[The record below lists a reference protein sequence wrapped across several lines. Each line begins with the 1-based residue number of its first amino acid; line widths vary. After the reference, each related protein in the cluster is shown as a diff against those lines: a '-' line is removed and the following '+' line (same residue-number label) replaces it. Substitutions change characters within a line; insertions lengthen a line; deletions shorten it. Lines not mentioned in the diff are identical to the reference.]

1 MSGRISL
8 SWLEYDVLW
17 EHLRLGVFRPVLSV
31 PSPGRTEEE
40 RAELR
45 AKVWASLAAKGVDKD
60 DDRLVRM
67 VTRLANPE
75 WELDARM
82 QLTQTGPR
90 TTVLIARAGR
100 HATVAVLNDDELR
113 LWSAKADDVI
123 AEASYLMPIHPA
135 GTGGSITLPTTAL
148 DQAAAKAGSDPD
160 RFTRALAG
168 QGMGKS
174 DARKVTAVL
183 GNVIRLAHFGAAHT
197 PPGEPRRRASH
208 VVSVYDN
215 PEGRYLFTRKKD
227 WVTLVPGTEAALAR
241 QLSELLSSLTEKR

>member
-45 AKVWASLAAKGVDKD
+45 AKVWASLAAKGIDKD

-67 VTRLANPE
+67 FTRLANPE

-90 TTVLIARAGR
+90 TTVLIARVGR

-113 LWSAKADDVI
+113 LWNAKADDVVT
-123 AEASYLMPIHPA
+123 EASYLMPTHPA
-135 GTGGSITLPTTAL
+135 GTGGSITVPTTAL
-148 DQAAAKAGSDPD
+148 DQAATKAGSDPE
-160 RFTRALAG
+160 RFTRALAA
-168 QGMGKS
+168 QGLVKS
-174 DARKVTAVL
+174 DARKLTAVL

-197 PPGEPRRRASH
+197 PPGEARHRASH
-208 VVSVYDN
+208 VVSVYDD

-227 WVTLVPGTEAALAR
+227 WVTLVPGTEAALTR
-241 QLSELLSSLTEKR
+241 QLSELLASIA

>member
-1 MSGRISL
+1 MTGRISL

-31 PSPGRTEEE
+31 PSPGRTQEE

-45 AKVWASLAAKGVDKD
+45 AKAWASLTAKGIDKD

-67 VTRLANPE
+67 LTRLAQPE

-113 LWSAKADDVI
+113 LWSAKQEEVVT
-123 AEASYLMPIHPA
+123 EATYLMPTHPA

-148 DQAAAKAGSDPD
+148 DQAAAKAGSDPE
-160 RFTRALAG
+160 RFTRVLSN

-174 DARKVTAVL
+174 EARKLTEVL

-197 PPGEPRRRASH
+197 LPGEARRRASH

-241 QLSELLSSLTEKR
+241 QLSELLSSIA

>member
-1 MSGRISL
+1 MAGRISL

-45 AKVWASLAAKGVDKD
+45 AKAWASLTAKGVDRD
-60 DDRLVRM
+60 DDRLGRM
-67 VTRLANPE
+67 LTRLAHPE

-100 HATVAVLNDDELR
+100 YATVAVLNDDELR
-113 LWSAKADDVI
+113 LWSAKQEEVVT
-123 AEASYLMPIHPA
+123 EATYLMPTHPA

-148 DQAAAKAGSDPD
+148 DQAAAKAGSDPE
-160 RFTRALAG
+160 RFARALAG

-174 DARKVTAVL
+174 EARKLTDVL

-197 PPGEPRRRASH
+197 TPGEARRRASY

-227 WVTLVPGTEAALAR
+227 WVTLVPGAEAALGR
-241 QLSELLSSLTEKR
+241 QLSELQSSLTEKR

>member
-31 PSPGRTEEE
+31 PSPGRTEGE

-45 AKVWASLAAKGVDKD
+45 AKAWASLAAKAIDK
-60 DDRLVRM
+60 DRLVRLL
-67 VTRLANPE
+67 TRLAHPE

-82 QLTQTGPR
+82 QLTRTGPR

-113 LWSAKADDVI
+113 LWSAKADEVVT
-123 AEASYLMPIHPA
+123 EATYLMPTHPA

-148 DQAAAKAGSDPD
+148 DQAASKAGADPE
-160 RFTRALAG
+160 RFTRVLSSQGLVKSEARRLAG
-168 QGMGKS
+168 
-174 DARKVTAVL
+174 VL

-197 PPGEPRRRASH
+197 APGEARRRASH
-208 VVSVYDN
+208 VVSVYDD

-227 WVTLVPGTEAALAR
+227 WVTLVPGTEAALVR
-241 QLSELLSSLTEKR
+241 QLNELLASIA

>member
-1 MSGRISL
+1 MSDRISL

-17 EHLRLGVFRPVLSV
+17 EHLRLGVFRPILSV

-45 AKVWASLAAKGVDKD
+45 AKAWASLAAKGVDKD

-67 VTRLANPE
+67 FTRLAHPE

-100 HATVAVLNDDELR
+100 HATVAVRNDNELR
-113 LWSAKADDVI
+113 LWSAKADEVV
-123 AEASYLMPIHPA
+123 AEAVYLMPIHPA

-148 DQAAAKAGSDPD
+148 DQAAAKAGSDPE
-160 RFTRALAG
+160 RFTRVLSSH
-168 QGMGKS
+168 GMGKS
-174 DARKVTAVL
+174 EARKVTVVL
-183 GNVIRLAHFGAAHT
+183 GNVTRLAHFGAAHT
-197 PPGEPRRRASH
+197 PPGESRRRASH
-208 VVSVYDN
+208 VVSVYDD

-227 WVTLVPGTEAALAR
+227 WVTLVPGTEAAFAR
-241 QLSELLSSLTEKR
+241 QLDELLASIA